1 MGLTVMYYYIQNRK
15 QQGFTI
21 KYREQYSVSSNKME
35 NHLKTYIYI
44 YMIHFTVHLE
54 LTEYCK
60 STVLK

>member
-1 MGLTVMYYYIQNRK
+1 MRGMGLTVMYYYIQNRK

-44 YMIHFTVHLE
+44 
-54 LTEYCK
+54 
-60 STVLK
+60 